1 MRLFTTLFEIVKLP
15 LVVAKDVVM
24 VIPHTSI
31 GQEPFSDTREQ
42 CEKIDEELS
51 G

>member
-15 LVVAKDVVM
+15 LVVAKDVV
-24 VIPHTSI
+24 VAIPDSAM
-31 GQEPFSDTREQ
+31 GKEMFSDTREQ
-42 CEKIDEELS
+42 CEKIDAEIS